1 MTSTRQTANGKQRT
15 ADERTFVHLHVH
27 THYSLL
33 DGMCKIPKLLD
44 RAVEYGMPAV
54 AITDHGVM
62 YGAIEFI
69 KEARQRGLK
78 PLIGCEMY
86 VAPRKLTDK
95 SAGVDI
101 RPGHLVL
108 IAKNKVGYQ
117 NLLKLVTEAH
127 LEGYYYKPRIDKDLL
142 SNHADGLIALS
153 SCTHGELAESLMNG
167 DIKKAESAYKFYSE
181 LFKDDY
187 YIELQFNPGYS
198 EQDKANDL
206 LIKFAKK
213 HHAQVVGSKDVHYID
228 SDDKEA
234 HDALLCVQT
243 GKLMS
248 DENRMK
254 FSSDQSFM
262 PPSEMVDYFTELG
275 VPEAIENTI
284 KIADKCTFNDE
295 FKMPWEDEKRVLIP
309 HFEIPKEFKT
319 KKTFLEKLIAEG
331 LIKRYGKVN
340 KVIKDRAAYELE
352 VIERMKYEDYFL
364 IVSDFVNWA
373 KNAGILVGPGRGS
386 AAGSIVAY
394 SLGIT
399 DLDPLQF
406 DLLFERFL
414 NPDRISMPDID
425 MDFPDDRRGEVIEY
439 VVNKYGKER
448 VAQIITFG
456 TMAARNAVR
465 DTGRVLGMTYAEVDA
480 VAKAIPANMPLE
492 ESIETVPELN
502 AFYKQGGDY
511 KHLLDL
517 AKRLEGVARHSSTH
531 AAGVVISKEDLIC
544 HTPLQKAVKGDV
556 SWQTQYEMHAVEDL
570 GLLKM
575 DFLGLKNLT
584 ILKNTMR
591 IIRKVYDKE
600 IDVYNLPLDDKK
612 TFALLSRAETTGVF
626 QLESGGMKRYI
637 KELKPST
644 FEDIVAMVALYRPGP
659 MDYIQDFIDRKNGK
673 KEITYLHPKMES
685 ALKNTY
691 GITVYQEQVMQLSK
705 DLAGFTGGQ
714 ADNLRKAIGKKLAAL
729 LTQMRGEFVEGCVKN
744 DIGDKL
750 ANKIF
755 DDWEAFA
762 RYAFNKS
769 HAACYALI
777 AYWTAYLKAHFPSA
791 FMAALMT
798 SDYSDTERIA
808 IEVSESQAMGLS
820 VLGPDVNRSFA
831 EFGVVKE
838 TGEVRYGLT
847 AVKNV
852 GNGIVEAILA
862 ARKEGG
868 DFKNIEDFLNRVK
881 CGEINKKVME
891 ALIKCGAFDSL
902 GERSALLYNL
912 EKILSFAQKV
922 QKGAAAGQMGLFGE
936 VSKSEVAF
944 HLDLTEPEELLTS
957 EEKLDFERE
966 LLGIYFSEHPLDAY
980 AEKIK
985 MFKEAKP
992 IAEISLSDNGKTI
1005 NLVGVITNIHKI
1017 LTRKNDPMAFVMVE
1031 DKSASTELIFFPN
1044 TMEKYQHLIG
1054 EGKVLYIKGKVNNK
1068 DNQLK
1073 VLVDSVEDFK
1083 TKEPGEAGT
1092 SNTNFVHVGDPSGAG
1107 QAVATVIVPEGATD
1121 SDLAMLKKILANHP
1135 GDTETFVVLNTN
1147 GVVQKVKMP
1156 FRIDFSNGIT
1166 GDINALLSRRQ

>member
-1 MTSTRQTANGKQRT
+1 MADNKSNTKTKSKDQTARGQ
-15 ADERTFVHLHVH
+15 FVHLHVH

-62 YGAIEFI
+62 YGAIEFL
-69 KEARQRGLK
+69 KEARKRNIR
-78 PLIGCEMY
+78 PIIGCEMY

-95 SAGVDI
+95 SPGVDT

-108 IAKNKVGYQ
+108 LAKNKEGYQ
-117 NLLKLVTEAH
+117 NLIKLVTEAH

-142 SNHADGLIALS
+142 AEYSGGLIALS
-153 SCTHGELAESLMNG
+153 SCTHGELSESLLAG
-167 DIKKAESAYKFYSE
+167 DVKKAEAAYKFYSE
-181 LFKDDY
+181 LFGDDY
-187 YIELQFNPGYS
+187 YIELQYNPGFS
-198 EQDKANDL
+198 EQEKANDL
-206 LIKFAKK
+206 LIKFARK
-213 HHAQVVGSKDVHYID
+213 HGAQVVGSKDVHYID
-228 SDDKEA
+228 TDDKEA

-243 GKLMS
+243 GKMME
-248 DENRMK
+248 DVNRMK

-262 PPSEMVDYFTELG
+262 PPTIMCEYFNGLG
-275 VPEAIENTI
+275 VPEAIENTL
-284 KIADKCTFNDE
+284 KIAEKCIFAEE
-295 FKMPWEDEKRVLIP
+295 FKLPWEDEKRVLIP
-309 HFEIPKEFKT
+309 HFEIPKEFEN
-319 KKTFLEKLIAEG
+319 KKAYLEKLIADG
-331 LIKRYGKVN
+331 LKVRYGKISTE
-340 KVIKDRAAYELE
+340 IKDRAHYELE

-373 KNAGILVGPGRGS
+373 KDNGILVGPGRGS

-394 SLGIT
+394 ALGIT
-399 DLDPLQF
+399 DLDPLKF

-465 DTGRVLGMTYAEVDA
+465 DTGRVLGMAYAEVDA
-480 VAKAIPANMPLE
+480 VAKVIPANMPLE
-492 ESIETVPELN
+492 ESVDSVPELN
-502 AFYKQGGDY
+502 AFYKQGGEY
-511 KHLLDL
+511 KRLLDL

-531 AAGVVISKEDLIC
+531 AAGVVISKENLIEY
-544 HTPLQKAVKGDV
+544 TPLQKAVKGDV

-570 GLLKM
+570 GMLKM

-591 IIRKVYDKE
+591 IIRKVYGKE
-600 IDVYNLPLDDKK
+600 IDIYSIPLDDKK
-612 TFALLSRAETTGVF
+612 TYALLSRAETTGVF

-685 ALKNTY
+685 ALQNTY

-714 ADNLRKAIGKKLAAL
+714 ADNLRKAIGKKIADL
-729 LTQMRGEFVEGCVKN
+729 LKKMRGEFIEGCVRN
-744 DIGDKL
+744 NIGDKL

-777 AYWTAYLKAHFPSA
+777 AYWTAYLKAHYPSA

-808 IEVSESQAMGLS
+808 IEVSEAQAMKLK
-820 VLGPDVNRSFA
+820 VLGPDVNYSFA

-838 TGEVRYGLT
+838 TGEIRYGLT
-847 AVKNV
+847 AIKNV
-852 GNGIVEAILA
+852 GTGIVEAILE
-862 ARKEGG
+862 ARAEGQ
-868 DFKNIEDFLNRVK
+868 FKNIEDFFTRVN
-881 CGEINKKVME
+881 CGEINKKVIE
-891 ALIKCGAFDSL
+891 ALIKCGAFDGLSDRSL
-902 GERSALLYNL
+902 LLFNL
-912 EKILSFAQKV
+912 EKILAFAQKV
-922 QKGAAAGQMGLFGE
+922 QKGAAGGQMGLFGE
-936 VSKSEVAF
+936 AQKSEVAF
-944 HLDLTEPEELLTS
+944 HLDLIQPEGEDVLTS
-957 EEKLDFERE
+957 EQKLDFERE

-980 AEKIK
+980 QDK
-985 MFKEAKP
+985 MKTYSEVSP
-992 IAEISLSDNGKTI
+992 IAGISVADNNKTVYV
-1005 NLVGVITNIHKI
+1005 VGVVTNIHKI
-1017 LTRKNDPMAFVMVE
+1017 LTRKNDPMAFIMVE
-1031 DKSASTELIFFPN
+1031 DKTGGTELIFFPN
-1044 TMEKYQHLIG
+1044 TLAKYQHLIS
-1054 EGKVLYIKGKVNNK
+1054 EGRVLYVKGKVSNK
-1068 DNQLK
+1068 DSQLK
-1073 VLVDSVEDFK
+1073 ILVDVVEDFK
-1083 TKEPGEAGT
+1083 AKEVGKTGDV
-1092 SNTNFVHVGDPSGAG
+1092 STNFVHVADTAIIS
-1107 QAVATVIVPEGATD
+1107 VPAGATD
-1121 SDLAMLKKILANHP
+1121 TDLAMLKKILTNHP
-1135 GDTETFVVLNTN
+1135 GDTETYVIIGTN
-1147 GVVQKVKMP
+1147 GGTKKVKMP
-1156 FRIDFSNGIT
+1156 FGIDFSNGIT

>member
-1 MTSTRQTANGKQRT
+1 MPDSKRLAKSKKPEASEHQ
-15 ADERTFVHLHVH
+15 FVHLHVH

-62 YGAIEFI
+62 YGAIEFL
-69 KEARQRGLK
+69 KECRKRGIR
-78 PLIGCEMY
+78 PIIGCEMY

-95 SAGVDI
+95 SPGIDV

-108 IAKNKVGYQ
+108 LAKNREGYQ
-117 NLLKLVTEAH
+117 NLLELVTEAH
-127 LEGYYYKPRIDKDLL
+127 LEGYYYKPRIDKELL
-142 SNHADGLIALS
+142 TKHASGLIAMS
-153 SCTHGELAESLMNG
+153 SCTHGELAEALMDG
-167 DIKKAESAYKFYSE
+167 DTKKAESAYKFYSE
-181 LFKDDY
+181 LFGEDY
-187 YIELQFNPGYS
+187 YVELQYNPGYS

-206 LIKFAKK
+206 LMRFARQ
-213 HHAQVVGSKDVHYID
+213 HNAQVVGSKDVHYID
-228 SDDKEA
+228 SDDHEA

-243 GKLMS
+243 GKMME

-254 FSSDQSFM
+254 FASDQSFM
-262 PPSEMVDYFTELG
+262 PSKTMIEYFNGLG
-275 VPEAIENTI
+275 VPEAVENTLQ
-284 KIADKCTFNDE
+284 IAEKCVFGDE
-295 FKMPWEDEKRVLIP
+295 FRLPWEDEKQVLIP
-309 HFEIPKEFKT
+309 HFEIPPTYEN
-319 KKTFLEKLIAEG
+319 KKVYLEALISEG
-331 LIKRYGKVN
+331 LSKRYGKVS
-340 KVIKDRAAYELE
+340 KEIRERAAYEME

-373 KNAGILVGPGRGS
+373 KSNGILVGPGRGS

-394 SLGIT
+394 AIGIT
-399 DLDPLQF
+399 DLDPLKF

-465 DTGRVLGMTYAEVDA
+465 DTGRVLGMAYSEVDA
-480 VAKAIPANMPLE
+480 VAKAIPTNVPLE
-492 ESIETVPELN
+492 EAVENVPELN
-502 AFYKQGGDY
+502 AFYKQGGSY
-511 KHLLDL
+511 KRLLDL

-531 AAGVVISKEDLIC
+531 AAGVVISKEDLIKY
-544 HTPLQKAVKGDV
+544 TPLQKAVKGDV
-556 SWQTQYEMHAVEDL
+556 SWQTQYEMHAIEDL
-570 GLLKM
+570 GLIKM

-591 IIRKVYDKE
+591 IIRKVYGKE
-600 IDVYNLPLDDKK
+600 IDIYGLPLDDKK
-612 TFALLSRAETTGVF
+612 TYALLARGETTGVF

-659 MDYIQDFIDRKNGK
+659 MDYIQDFIDRKRGK
-673 KEITYLHPKMES
+673 KEITYLHPKMEN

-714 ADNLRKAIGKKLAAL
+714 ADNLRKAIGKKISAL
-729 LTQMRGEFVEGCVKN
+729 LKQMRGEFIEGCVN
-744 DIGDKL
+744 NGIGDKL

-777 AYWTAYLKAHFPSA
+777 AYWTAYLKAHYPSA

-808 IEVSESQAMGLS
+808 IEVSEAQSMGLT
-820 VLGPDVNRSFA
+820 VLGPDVNYSFA
-831 EFGVVKE
+831 EFGVFKE
-838 TGEVRYGLT
+838 TGEIRYGLT

-852 GNGIVEAILA
+852 GTGIVEAILK
-862 ARKEGG
+862 ARQEGE
-868 DFKNIEDFLNRVK
+868 FKSIEDFLTRVS
-881 CGEINKKVME
+881 CSEINKKVME

-902 GERSALLYNL
+902 AERSSLLFNL
-912 EKILSFAQKV
+912 EKILSFAQKL
-922 QKGAAAGQMGLFGE
+922 QKGAAEGQMGLFGE
-936 VSKSEVAF
+936 VQKSEVAF
-944 HLDLTEPEELLTS
+944 HLDLVVPDGEDVLTS
-957 EEKLDFERE
+957 EQKLDFERE

-980 AEKIK
+980 AEKLK
-985 MFKEAKP
+985 TYKEVTPVAK
-992 IAEISLSDNGKTI
+992 IALADSNKSIRMI
-1005 NLVGVITNIHKI
+1005 GVVTNIHKI
-1017 LTRKNDPMAFVMVE
+1017 LTRKNDPMAFVLVE
-1031 DKSASTELIFFPN
+1031 DKTASIELIFFPN
-1044 TMEKYQHLIG
+1044 TLEKYQHLVV
-1054 EGKVLYIKGKVNNK
+1054 EGRVLYIKGKVNNK

-1073 VLVDSVEDFK
+1073 ILIDSVEDFK
-1083 TKEPGEAGT
+1083 TKELGTDGE
-1092 SNTNFVHVGDPSGAG
+1092 SNTNFVHVADK
-1107 QAVATVIVPEGATD
+1107 ATVIVPESATD

-1135 GDTETFVVLNTN
+1135 GDTETFVILNTN
-1147 GVVQKVKMP
+1147 GNTQKVKMP
-1156 FRIDFSNGIT
+1156 FGIDFSNGIT
-1166 GDINALLSRRQ
+1166 ADINALLSRGQ

>member
-1 MTSTRQTANGKQRT
+1 MDRKKNLDTKSGKKPN
-15 ADERTFVHLHVH
+15 FVHLHVH

-44 RAVEYGMPAV
+44 RAVEYGMQAV

-62 YGAIEFI
+62 YGAIEFL
-69 KEARQRGLK
+69 KEARKRGIK

-86 VAPRKLTDK
+86 VAPRGMTDK
-95 SAGVDI
+95 QPGVDT

-108 IAKNKVGYQ
+108 IAKNKTGYQ
-117 NLLKLVTEAH
+117 NLLKLVTDAH
-127 LEGYYYKPRIDKDLL
+127 LEGYYYKPRIDKELL
-142 SNHADGLIALS
+142 SKHAEGLIAMS
-153 SCTHGELAESLMNG
+153 SCTHGELAESLMSG
-167 DIKKAESAYKFYSE
+167 DTKKAEAAYKFYSE
-181 LFKDDY
+181 LFGEDY
-187 YIELQFNPGYS
+187 YIELQYNPGYS

-213 HHAQVVGSKDVHYID
+213 HNAQVVGSKDVHYID

-243 GKLMS
+243 GKLME

-262 PPSEMVDYFTELG
+262 PPKTMIEYFEGLG
-275 VPEAIENTI
+275 VPEAIENTL
-284 KIADKCTFNDE
+284 KIAEKCVFNEE
-295 FKMPWEDEKRVLIP
+295 FKMPWEDEKQVLIP
-309 HFEIPKEFKT
+309 HFEIPDNYKT
-319 KKTFLEKLIAEG
+319 KKEYLEKLIAEG
-331 LIKRYGKVN
+331 LIRRYIKVS
-340 KVIKDRAAYELE
+340 KEIKDRAAYELE

-373 KNAGILVGPGRGS
+373 KNNGILVGPGRGS
-386 AAGSIVAY
+386 AAGSIVAFA
-394 SLGIT
+394 LGIT
-399 DLDPLQF
+399 DLDPLKF

-465 DTGRVLGMTYAEVDA
+465 DTGRVLGMLYAEVDA

-492 ESIETVPELN
+492 ESINSVPELN
-502 AFYKQGGDY
+502 AFYKQGGSY
-511 KHLLDL
+511 KRLLDL

-531 AAGVVISKEDLIC
+531 AAGVVISKEDLIKY
-544 HTPLQKAVKGDV
+544 TPLQKAVKGDV

-570 GLLKM
+570 GMLKM

-591 IIRKVYDKE
+591 IIRKVYNKE
-600 IDVYNLPLDDKK
+600 IDIYSLPLDDKK

-714 ADNLRKAIGKKLAAL
+714 ADNLRKAIGKKNADLLA
-729 LTQMRGEFVEGCVKN
+729 QMKGEFIEGCVKN
-744 DIGDKL
+744 GIGDKL

-777 AYWTAYLKAHFPSA
+777 AYWTAYLKAHYPSA

-808 IEVSESQAMGLS
+808 IEVSESQTMGLT

-852 GNGIVEAILA
+852 GNGIVEATLE

-868 DFKNIEDFLNRVK
+868 EFKNIEDFLTRVK
-881 CGEINKKVME
+881 CNEINKKVME

-902 GERSALLYNL
+902 GDRSTLLFNL
-912 EKILSFAQKV
+912 ERILNFAQKV
-922 QKGAAAGQMGLFGE
+922 QKGAAANQMGLFGE
-936 VSKSEVAF
+936 TQKSQVAF
-944 HLDLTEPEELLTS
+944 HLEMVPPEGEDVLTS
-957 EEKLDFERE
+957 EQRLDYERE
-966 LLGIYFSEHPLDAY
+966 LLGIYFSEHPLDAHKD
-980 AEKIK
+980 KIK
-985 MFKEAKP
+985 TYKEVVP
-992 IAEISLSDNGKTI
+992 IAEVSLADNNKSVKLI
-1005 NLVGVITNIHKI
+1005 GVITNIHKI

-1031 DKSASTELIFFPN
+1031 DKTSGTELIFFPN
-1044 TMEKYQHLIG
+1044 TLEKYQHLVV
-1054 EGKVLYIKGKVNNK
+1054 EGRVLYIKGKVNNK

-1073 VLVDSVEDFK
+1073 ILVDSVEDFK
-1083 TKEPGEAGT
+1083 TKEVGEDKG
-1092 SNTNFVHVGDPSGAG
+1092 SNTNFVQVGELSPAG
-1107 QAVATVIVPEGATD
+1107 EPVATIVIPDGATD
-1121 SDLAMLKKILANHP
+1121 SDLTMLKKILANHP
-1135 GDTETFVVLNTN
+1135 GDTETFVVLSTN
-1147 GVVQKVKMP
+1147 GVSKKIKMP